1 MKNTNLLLVSL
12 AILSQ
17 SVYAADWF
25 TLMDANYASI
35 QTGLAQL
42 NNASNAL
49 SIALN
54 QQQQIIQNA
63 YDGLSEHVN
72 RSLVDIRTKYPF
84 VSLTS
89 TQLNPAG
96 FRTYVGGLIAQF
108 RQTVTNSVM
117 IPAQTIVSGVLAA
130 MYDFY
135 GQKQY
140 SECAKQMAANLMQ
153 PRISVGR
160 FADCLLANVPFVEK
174 IAKVAQFS
182 LNSANNM
189 VDAGIGQLN
198 YCSVG
203 SFNCTSVIL
212 NAWPNEYSVLIGAL
226 NNLQGIYPYYANPGI
241 AINKQCATLLSI
253 DMQDAIQTVRNSVSA
268 C

>member
-1 MKNTNLLLVSL
+1 MKNNNLLIVSL

-17 SVYAADWF
+17 SVIAADWF
-25 TLMDANYASI
+25 TLMDANYAAI

-49 SIALN
+49 SEALN
-54 QQQQIIQNA
+54 LQQQVIQDA
-63 YDGLSEHVN
+63 FDGLSQHVN

-89 TQLNPAG
+89 TELSPAG
-96 FRTYVGGLIAQF
+96 FKTYVGNLIGQF

-117 IPAQTIVSGVLAA
+117 IPAQTVVSSVLGA

-135 GQKQY
+135 GRKQY
-140 SECAKQMAANLMQ
+140 SECAKQKAADLMQ

-182 LNSANNM
+182 LKSANNM

-198 YCSVG
+198 FCSAG
-203 SFNCTSVIL
+203 SLNCTSVIL
-212 NAWPNEYSVLIGAL
+212 NAWPSEYSVLIGAL
-226 NNLQGIYPYYANPGI
+226 NNLQGIYPFYANPGI
-241 AINKQCATLLSI
+241 AINQQCTSLLTI
-253 DMQDAIQTVRNSVSA
+253 DIQDAIQAVRKSVSA